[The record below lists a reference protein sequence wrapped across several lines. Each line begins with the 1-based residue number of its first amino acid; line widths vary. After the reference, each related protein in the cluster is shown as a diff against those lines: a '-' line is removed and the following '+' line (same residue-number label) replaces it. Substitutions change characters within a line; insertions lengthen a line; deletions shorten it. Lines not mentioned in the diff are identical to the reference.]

1 MSPPGRKMRDY
12 RETATAIAPA
22 SAMRDTASNWHSKTT
37 VECSSPRSVGIEAT
51 NVEDP
56 VRQAA
61 IAHWRSS
68 DKQEQLLEDH
78 LEGVSRLSRIFAA
91 KIGLQDAGEL
101 IGALHDLGKYSKEF
115 QNYLRSAVGLLDLD
129 ADDYVD
135 AKGLKGKVDHST
147 AGAQYIWRTL
157 AGEGPQERIAAQ
169 VLALCVASHHSGLI
183 DCIGGDDSNFGQAIF
198 PRRMSKAQ
206 DKTHLDEALR
216 VADKKLIARCD
227 ELLSNPTLSAAFVSL
242 LERIGQHNAD
252 ASAKLTHQQFGLA
265 VRLLFSCL
273 IDADRIDSADFERK
287 RERRFRPLGNY
298 VPWPTLLAR
307 LETHLEEFKPR
318 HPIDNLRNQIST
330 QCLAAAGRSGGV
342 YTLTVP
348 TGGGKTLASLRFALH
363 HAQHRKL
370 DRVIYI
376 IPFTSIIDQNARDVR
391 TILEPNDAPQDQG
404 KVVLEHHASLTPE
417 QQTWREKLLTES
429 WDAPVVFTTMVQFLE
444 SLFGSGTRGARRM
457 HQLANAVLVFDEIQT
472 LPIKC
477 VHLFNNAINFLAEQ
491 CNTTMLLCTA
501 TQPLLHE
508 VSKNKGAIRLKPG
521 HELMHDVLQLFD
533 ALKRVEVRD
542 GRKAGGW
549 TYDEVAALAMSELTR
564 AGSCL
569 VIVNTKDAAKQVFQ
583 RCLQGLTGETVFHL
597 STDMCPAH
605 RKAVLGRKQV
615 SDSST
620 VIGRLALGL
629 PVLCVSTQLIEA
641 GVDVDF
647 GAVIRSLAG
656 LDSIAQAAGRCNRNG
671 RSEMGVVHVVD
682 PVDERVEK
690 LIDIKIGRE
699 VTQRILDDFKDN
711 PSRYSHSLVS
721 PQALQDYYNYF
732 FFKRADVMAYP
743 IGERQVG
750 RDDSLL
756 NLLGANDQAALEYGR
771 RHKTMPDIFLRQAFM
786 TAGNIF
792 ETIDAPTQGVV
803 VPYGVKGK
811 AVIADLHA
819 AYKLDTDFDLLR
831 RAQQYT
837 VNVFPHVL
845 EKLQAANAVHVAEEG
860 KLRILCLDSRY
871 YSPQFG
877 LSTEPVSLMEFF
889 NV

>member
-1 MSPPGRKMRDY
+1 MEPS
-12 RETATAIAPA
+12 
-22 SAMRDTASNWHSKTT
+22 
-37 VECSSPRSVGIEAT
+37 
-51 NVEDP
+51 
-56 VRQAA
+56 VRQAP

-68 DKQEQLLEDH
+68 DSQEQLLEAH
-78 LEGVSRLSRIFAA
+78 LSGVARLSRTFAG

-115 QNYLRSAVGLLDLD
+115 QDYLRSAVGLTDVD

-147 AGAQYIWRTL
+147 AGAQYVWKKLT
-157 AGEGPQERIAAQ
+157 GEGPQERIAAQ

-183 DCIGGDDSNFGQAIF
+183 DCIGGDASNFGLAIF

-206 DKTHLDEALR
+206 DKTHLDEVLR

-227 ELLSNPTLSAAFVSL
+227 ELLSDTTMSTAFVSL
-242 LERIGQHNAD
+242 LERIGQHNTE
-252 ASAKLTHQQFGLA
+252 ASAKLTHQHFGLA

-273 IDADRIDSADFERK
+273 IDADRIDSADFEHK
-287 RERRFRPLGNY
+287 RARRFRPLGDY
-298 VPWPTLLAR
+298 VPWPTLSSR
-307 LETHLEEFKPR
+307 LEAHLRAFKPR
-318 HPIDNLRNQIST
+318 HPIDDLRNQIST
-330 QCLAAAGRSGGV
+330 QCLAAAARIGGV

-363 HAQHRKL
+363 HAQQRKL
-370 DRVIYI
+370 DRVIYV

-391 TILEPNDAPQDQG
+391 AILEPEDDPQDKG

-417 QQTWREKLLTES
+417 QQTWREKLLTED

-457 HQLANAVLVFDEIQT
+457 HQLANAVIVFDEIQT

-477 VHLFNNAINFLAEQ
+477 VHLFNNAVNFLTEQ
-491 CNTTMLLCTA
+491 CNTTVLLCTA

-508 VSKNKGAIRLKPG
+508 VAKDKGAIRLKPG
-521 HELMHDVLQLFD
+521 HELMRDVPQLFD
-533 ALKRVEVRD
+533 ALKRVDVRD

-549 TYDEVAALAMSELTR
+549 TYDEIAALALSELTR

-569 VIVNTKDAAKQVFQ
+569 VIVNTKDAAKQVFR
-583 RCLQGLTGETVFHL
+583 RCLQGLSGEIVFHL

-605 RKAVLGRKQV
+605 RKAVLGRKQD
-615 SDSST
+615 SDSKT

-671 RSEMGVVHVVD
+671 HSETGTVHVVD

-690 LIDIKIGRE
+690 LIDIKIGCE
-699 VTQRILDDFKDN
+699 VTQRVLDDFKNN
-711 PSRYSHSLVS
+711 PARYNHSLVS
-721 PQALQDYYNYF
+721 PQALQDYYSYF
-732 FFKRADVMAYP
+732 FFKRATMMAYP
-743 IGERQVG
+743 IGEKQVG

-756 NLLGANDQAALEYGR
+756 NLLGTNDQACLEYGKQ
-771 RHKTMPDIFLRQAFM
+771 HKLMPDLFLRQAFECDHKNRWPDVHERRWSNDEGG
-786 TAGNIF
+786 GNRAMRSHLI
-792 ETIDAPTQGVV
+792 AAAQ
-803 VPYGVKGK
+803 KGSSSSGRG
-811 AVIADLHA
+811 ATGGLIR
-819 AYKLDTDFDLLR
+819 T
-831 RAQQYT
+831 
-837 VNVFPHVL
+837 
-845 EKLQAANAVHVAEEG
+845 
-860 KLRILCLDSRY
+860 SRCW
-871 YSPQFG
+871 S
-877 LSTEPVSLMEFF
+877 
-889 NV
+889 

>member
-1 MSPPGRKMRDY
+1 MSLTGGR
-12 RETATAIAPA
+12 IAQQNT
-22 SAMRDTASNWHSKTT
+22 DTQK
-37 VECSSPRSVGIEAT
+37 VE
-51 NVEDP
+51 NVEAS
-56 VRQAA
+56 VRQAP

-68 DKQEQLLEDH
+68 DNQEQLLEAH
-78 LEGVSRLSRIFAA
+78 LNGVAKLSRLFAA
-91 KIGLQDAGEL
+91 KIGLQDAGEV

-115 QNYLRSAVGLLDLD
+115 QDYLRSAVGLLDVD

-147 AGAQYIWRTL
+147 AGAQYIWKRL
-157 AGEGPQERIAAQ
+157 AGESPQQRIAAQ
-169 VLALCVASHHSGLI
+169 ILALCIASHHSGLI
-183 DCIGGDDSNFGQAIF
+183 DCIGGDASNFGQAVF

-206 DKTHLDEALR
+206 DKTHLDEVLS
-216 VADKKLIARCD
+216 VADKELIARCD
-227 ELLSNPTLSAAFVSL
+227 ELLCKPTMSAAFISL
-242 LERIGQHNAD
+242 LERIGQHNAG
-252 ASAKLTHQQFGLA
+252 ASAALIHQQFGLA

-273 IDADRIDSADFERK
+273 IDADRIDSADFEHK
-287 RERRFRPLGNY
+287 RTRRFRPLGDY
-298 VPWPTLLAR
+298 VPWPVLLGR
-307 LETHLEEFKPR
+307 LETHLQAFEPR
-318 HPIDNLRNQIST
+318 HPIDNLRTQISA
-330 QCLAAAGRSGGV
+330 QCLAAAGRIGGI

-348 TGGGKTLASLRFALH
+348 TGGGKTLASLRFALQ
-363 HAQHRKL
+363 HAQQRQL

-391 TILEPNDAPQDQG
+391 AILEPEEAPQDTG

-429 WDAPVVFTTMVQFLE
+429 WDAPVIYTTMVQFLE
-444 SLFGSGTRGARRM
+444 SLFGGGTRGARRM

-491 CNTTMLLCTA
+491 CNTTVLLCTA

-508 VSKNKGAIRLKPG
+508 VAKDKGAIRLKPG
-521 HELMHDVLQLFD
+521 HELIRDVPQLFD
-533 ALKRVEVRD
+533 ALKRVDVRD

-549 TYDEVAALAMSELTR
+549 TYDEIAALALSELAR

-569 VIVNTKDAAKQVFQ
+569 VIVNTKDAAKQVFR
-583 RCLQGLTGETVFHL
+583 RCLQGLSVEIVFHL

-605 RKAVLGRKQV
+605 RKAVLGRKQD
-615 SDSST
+615 SDSKT

-671 RSEMGVVHVVD
+671 HSATGVVHVVN
-682 PVDERVEK
+682 PADEKVEK
-690 LIDIKIGRE
+690 LIDIEIGRQ
-699 VTQRILDDFKDN
+699 VTERILDDFKAG
-711 PSRYSHSLVS
+711 PARYSHSLVS
-721 PQALQDYYNYF
+721 PEALRDYYNYF

-743 IGERQVG
+743 VDEKQVG
-750 RDDSLL
+750 RNDSLL
-756 NLLGANDQAALEYGR
+756 NLLGANDQASSEYGKQ
-771 RHKTMPDIFLRQAFM
+771 HKQMPDIFLRQAFM
-786 TAGNIF
+786 TAAKLF

-803 VPYGVKGK
+803 VPYSEAGK
-811 AVIADLHA
+811 SLIADLHA
-819 AYKLDTDFDLLR
+819 AFKLDAEFDLLR

-845 EKLQAANAVHVAEEG
+845 EKLQAANALTVAEEG
-860 KLRILCLDSRY
+860 KLRILCLDARY

-877 LSTEPVSLMEFF
+877 LSTEPVSLMENL

>member
-1 MSPPGRKMRDY
+1 M
-12 RETATAIAPA
+12 
-22 SAMRDTASNWHSKTT
+22 
-37 VECSSPRSVGIEAT
+37 EAH
-51 NVEDP
+51 
-56 VRQAA
+56 VRHPA

-68 DKQEQLLEDH
+68 DNQEQPLEAH
-78 LEGVSRLSRIFAA
+78 LEGVSRLSGIFAA

-115 QNYLRSAVGLLDLD
+115 QDYLRSAVGLLNLD

-147 AGAQYIWRTL
+147 AGAHYIWKAL
-157 AGEGPQERIAAQ
+157 SDKGPQERIAAQ

-183 DCIGGDDSNFGQAIF
+183 DCIGGDGSNFGQAVF
-198 PRRMSKAQ
+198 PRRMSKTQ
-206 DKTHLDEALR
+206 DKTHLDEVLR
-216 VADKKLIARCD
+216 VADKKLLTRCD
-227 ELLSNPTLSAAFVSL
+227 ELLSSPTLNAAFVSL
-242 LERIGQHNAD
+242 LGRIEQHNVD
-252 ASAKLTHQQFGLA
+252 ASAMLTHQQFALA

-273 IDADRIDSADFERK
+273 IDADRIDSADFERN
-287 RERRFRPLGNY
+287 RDRRFRPLGNY
-298 VPWPTLLAR
+298 VPWPTLVAR
-307 LETHLEEFKPR
+307 LETHLQEIKPH
-318 HPIDNLRNQIST
+318 HPIDNLRNQISA
-330 QCLAAAGRSGGV
+330 QCLVAAGRSGGV

-363 HAQHRKL
+363 HAQHHKL

-391 TILEPNDAPQDQG
+391 AILEPADAPKDKG

-491 CNTTMLLCTA
+491 CNTTVLLCTA

-508 VSKNKGAIRLKPG
+508 VASNKGALRLKPG
-521 HELMHDVLQLFD
+521 HELMHDVRQLFD
-533 ALKRVEVRD
+533 ALKRVEVCD

-549 TYDEVAALAMSELTR
+549 TYDEVAALAMSELNR
-564 AGSCL
+564 VGSCL

-583 RCLQGLTGETVFHL
+583 RCLQELSVETVFHL

-615 SDSST
+615 SDSNT

-671 RSEMGVVHVVD
+671 RSEMGVVHVLD
-682 PVDERVEK
+682 AVDERVEK
-690 LIDIKIGRE
+690 LVDIEIGRE
-699 VTQRILDDFKDN
+699 ITKRILDDFKDN

-721 PQALQDYYNYF
+721 PQALRDYYSYF
-732 FFKRADVMAYP
+732 FFKRTDVMTYP
-743 IGERQVG
+743 IGEKQVG
-750 RDDSLL
+750 RNDSLL
-756 NLLGANDQAALEYGR
+756 NLLGANDQAAREYGKQ
-771 RHKTMPDIFLRQAFM
+771 HKTMPDIFLRQAFM
-786 TAGNIF
+786 TAANIF
-792 ETIDAPTQGVV
+792 ETIDAPTQSVV
-803 VPYGVKGK
+803 VPFGEEGK
-811 AVIADLHA
+811 ALIADLHA
-819 AYKLDTDFDLLR
+819 AFKLDADVKLLR

-845 EKLQAANAVHVAEEG
+845 EKLQAARALDVAEEG

-877 LSTEPVSLMEFF
+877 LATEPVSLMEFL

>member
-1 MSPPGRKMRDY
+1 MRVSGWLGWRLEGDAQQPEIFFRLAHLMSQFNHKLTCIIEPWKAVKM
-12 RETATAIAPA
+12 
-22 SAMRDTASNWHSKTT
+22 TAS
-37 VECSSPRSVGIEAT
+37 
-51 NVEDP
+51 
-56 VRQAA
+56 VRQAP

-68 DKQEQLLEDH
+68 DNQEQLLEAH
-78 LEGVSRLSRIFAA
+78 LDGVSRLSRTFAA

-101 IGALHDLGKYSKEF
+101 IGALHDLGKYSKQF
-115 QNYLRSAVGLLDLD
+115 QDYLRSAVGLLDAD

-147 AGAQYIWRTL
+147 AGAQYIWTKL
-157 AGEGPQERIAAQ
+157 AGKGPQEKIAAQ
-169 VLALCVASHHSGLI
+169 LLALCVASHHSGLI
-183 DCIGGDDSNFGQAIF
+183 DCIGGDASNFGQAVF

-206 DKTHLDEALR
+206 DKTHLDEVLR
-216 VADKKLIARCD
+216 IADKKLIARCD
-227 ELLSNPTLSAAFVSL
+227 ELLCNPSMSAAFLSL
-242 LERIGQHNAD
+242 LERIDQHNAS
-252 ASAKLTHQQFGLA
+252 ASVNVTHQQFGLA

-273 IDADRIDSADFERK
+273 IDADRIDSADFEHK
-287 RERRFRPLGNY
+287 RTRRFRPLGDY

-307 LETHLEEFKPR
+307 LETHLQAFKPR
-318 HPIDNLRNQIST
+318 HPIDDLRNQISA
-330 QCLAAAGRSGGV
+330 QCLAAAGRIGGV

-363 HAQHRKL
+363 HAQQRQL
-370 DRVIYI
+370 DRVIYV

-391 TILEPNDAPQDQG
+391 AILEPEDALQDKG

-417 QQTWREKLLTES
+417 QQTWREKLLTEN
-429 WDAPVVFTTMVQFLE
+429 WDAPVVYTTMVQFLE

-477 VHLFNNAINFLAEQ
+477 VHLFNNAINFLVEQ
-491 CNTTMLLCTA
+491 CNSTVLLCTA

-508 VSKNKGAIRLKPG
+508 VAKDKGAIRLKPG
-521 HELMHDVLQLFD
+521 HELMLDVPQLFD

-549 TYDEVAALAMSELTR
+549 TYDEMAALAMNELAR

-583 RCLQGLTGETVFHL
+583 RCSHGLNAETVFHL

-605 RKAVLGRKQV
+605 RMAVLGRKQV

-620 VIGRLALGL
+620 VIGRLTLGL

-647 GAVIRSLAG
+647 GVVIRSLAG

-671 RSEMGVVHVVD
+671 RSETGIVHVVD
-682 PVDERVEK
+682 PVDERVER
-690 LIDIKIGRE
+690 LIDIEIGRE
-699 VTQRILDDFKDN
+699 VTRRILDDFKGN
-711 PSRYSHSLVS
+711 PTRYSHSLVS

-743 IGERQVG
+743 VGEKQVG

-756 NLLGANDQAALEYGR
+756 NLLGTNDQATSEYGKQ
-771 RHKTMPDIFLRQAFM
+771 HKQMPAIFLRQAFM
-786 TAGNIF
+786 TAANIF
-792 ETIDAPTQGVV
+792 ETIDAPTQCVV
-803 VPYGVKGK
+803 VPYGEEGTTL
-811 AVIADLHA
+811 IADLHA
-819 AYKLDTDFDLLR
+819 AFKLDADVGLLR

-845 EKLQAANAVHVAEEG
+845 KKLQVARALHVVEEG
-860 KLRILCLDSRY
+860 KVRILCLSSRY

-877 LSTEPVSLMEFF
+877 LTTEPVSLMENL